1 MSVMQSAL
9 LLLLINLGLLWLL
22 MRMPLGLR
30 TLRLNRSFDCAPETL
45 WSAMNP
51 AGSAASWHH
60 SMISSKPL
68 ADGTNIVEQTF
79 TMPDRHGEPLR
90 RLLALEPVLAVAGV
104 QTPHHG
110 FQSSIIDDSTL
121 DASFWKDF
129 RERRIVRPTSAG
141 AVLEIDQ
148 TDRYRGL
155 AFLIFRY
162 FALRREMR
170 ALDGWL
176 KTGQSQPQGYF
187 EHPLVQVALAILS
200 TFLLWP
206 FLGLTLKG
214 LMISTFLTVIIALHE
229 LGHMAAYRMFGH
241 TSVRMIFIPFLGGI
255 AIGGRP
261 YRSLFEVATC
271 ALMGSGMSAFL
282 VPILIIG
289 ERLTETGVLPLAASS
304 PILAFLLILGAFNLL
319 NLLPMHRF
327 DGGQVL
333 RQIFRTRRSQI
344 LASFLVTLCILCVG
358 LEIGLPARYLL
369 TGLLV
374 FTLVSLIGGG
384 SFKPRQKLDE
394 MNGGERMLVSFGL
407 YAAIAMHGYAIVFAI
422 GKLF

>member
-22 MRMPLGLR
+22 MRMPVGLR
-30 TLRLNRSFDCAPETL
+30 TLRLSRSFDCSPETL

-51 AGSAASWHH
+51 SGSAASWHH

-68 ADGTNIVEQTF
+68 PDGSNVVEQTF
-79 TMPDRHGEPLR
+79 TMPDRNGAPLR
-90 RLLALEPVLAVAGV
+90 RLLALEPVLAVSGRAR
-104 QTPHHG
+104 G

-121 DASFWKDF
+121 DASFWQDF
-129 RERRIVRPTSAG
+129 RERRIVRPAATG
-141 AVLEIDQ
+141 AILEIEQ
-148 TDRYRGL
+148 TDRYRGI
-155 AFLIFRY
+155 AFLLFRHV
-162 FALRREMR
+162 ALRREMA
-170 ALDGWL
+170 ALEGWL

-187 EHPLVQVALAILS
+187 EHPAVQVALAILS

-206 FLGLTLKG
+206 FLGLTLQG
-214 LMISTFLTVIIALHE
+214 LMISTFLTMVIALHE

-241 TSVRMIFIPFLGGI
+241 TSVRMIFIPFLGGV
-255 AIGGRP
+255 AIGSRP

-282 VPILIIG
+282 VPILIVVSHLA
-289 ERLTETGVLPLAASS
+289 EMGVLPATTHS
-304 PILAFLLILGAFNLL
+304 PVLVFLLILGAFNLL

-344 LASFLVTLCILCVG
+344 LASFMVTLCILCIGV
-358 LEIGLPARYLL
+358 EIGLPARYLVV
-369 TGLLV
+369 GLLV

-407 YAAIAMHGYAIVFAI
+407 YAAIAMHGYAVIVAI
-422 GKLF
+422 DKLF

>member
-30 TLRLNRSFDCAPETL
+30 TLRLSRSFDCAPEML

-51 AGSAASWHH
+51 SGSAANWHH
-60 SMISSKPL
+60 SMISSRPL
-68 ADGTNIVEQTF
+68 SDGTNIVEQTF
-79 TMPDRHGEPLR
+79 TIPDRHGAPLR
-90 RLLALEPVLAVAGV
+90 RLLALEPVLAVAGNA
-104 QTPHHG
+104 QG

-121 DASFWKDF
+121 DASFWKEF
-129 RERRIVRPTSAG
+129 RERRIVRPIDGG

-162 FALRREMR
+162 VALRREMA
-170 ALDGWL
+170 ALEGWL
-176 KTGQSQPQGYF
+176 KTGQSHPQGYF
-187 EHPLVQVALAILS
+187 EHPLVQIALAILS
-200 TFLLWP
+200 TVLLWP
-206 FLGLTLKG
+206 FLGLTPQG
-214 LMISTFLTVIIALHE
+214 LMLSTFLTVVIALHE

-241 TSVRMIFIPFLGGI
+241 LSVRMIFIPFLGGL

-261 YRSLFEVATC
+261 YRSQFEVATC
-271 ALMGSGMSAFL
+271 ALMGAGMSAFL
-282 VPILIIG
+282 IPIL
-289 ERLTETGVLPLAASS
+289 VLASHLAEAGILPGSASA
-304 PILAFLLILGAFNLL
+304 PINVFLLITGAFNLL

-344 LASFLVTLCILCVG
+344 LASFMVTLCILCVG
-358 LEIGLPARYLL
+358 LEIGLSTRYLVV
-369 TGLLV
+369 GLLI

-407 YAAIAMHGYAIVFAI
+407 YAAIAMHGYAVVFAI
-422 GKLF
+422 DRLF

>member
-9 LLLLINLGLLWLL
+9 FLLVINLGLLWLL
-22 MRMPLGLR
+22 MRMPVGLR
-30 TLRLNRSFDCAPETL
+30 TLHLSRSFDCSPETL

-51 AGSAASWHH
+51 AGSAANWHH
-60 SMISSKPL
+60 SIISSRLLPNRN
-68 ADGTNIVEQTF
+68 DVVEQTYRH
-79 TMPDRHGEPLR
+79 PDKNDAPLR
-90 RLLALEPVLAVAGV
+90 RLLSLETIPAIAANA
-104 QTPHHG
+104 HG
-110 FQSSIIDDSTL
+110 YQSSIIDDSTL

-129 RERRIVRPTSAG
+129 RERRIVRPTSGG
-141 AVLEIDQ
+141 AILEIAQ

-162 FALRREMR
+162 FALRREIS
-170 ALDGWL
+170 ALEGWL
-176 KTGQSQPQGYF
+176 KTGQSQPQGHF
-187 EHPLVQVALAILS
+187 EHPVVQVGLAVLS

-206 FLGLTLKG
+206 FLGLTQQG
-214 LMISTFLTVIIALHE
+214 LMISAFLTVVIALHE

-255 AIGGRP
+255 AIGSRP

-282 VPILIIG
+282 VPILVLG
-289 ERLTETGVLPLAASS
+289 NRLTETSVLPPTASA
-304 PILAFLLILGAFNLL
+304 PILVFLLITGAFNLL

-333 RQIFRTRRSQI
+333 RQIFRSRKSQI
-344 LASFLVTLCILCVG
+344 LASFIVTLCILSIG
-358 LEIGLPARYLL
+358 LEIGLPARYLVA
-369 TGLLV
+369 GLLV

-407 YAAIAMHGYAIVFAI
+407 YAAIAMHGYAVIVAI
-422 GKLF
+422 DKLF

>member
-22 MRMPLGLR
+22 MRMPVGLR
-30 TLRLNRSFDCAPETL
+30 TLRLRRTFACSPETL

-51 AGSAASWHH
+51 SGSAANWHH
-60 SMISSKPL
+60 SMISSTPR
-68 ADGTNIVEQTF
+68 ADGTNVVEQTF
-79 TMPDRHGEPLR
+79 TLPDRHGEPLR
-90 RLLALEPVLAVAGV
+90 RLLALEPVLAVAGNAR
-104 QTPHHG
+104 G
-110 FQSSIIDDSTL
+110 FQSSIIDDSAL
-121 DASFWKDF
+121 DVSFWQDF
-129 RERRIVRPTSAG
+129 RERRIVRPTKDG
-141 AVLEIDQ
+141 AILEIDQ

-162 FALRREMR
+162 FALRREMQ
-170 ALDGWL
+170 ALSGWL

-200 TFLLWP
+200 TLLLWP
-206 FLGLTLKG
+206 FLGLTQQG
-214 LMISTFLTVIIALHE
+214 LMISTFLTVVIALHE

-255 AIGGRP
+255 AIGSRP

-271 ALMGSGMSAFL
+271 ALMGSGMSAFF
-282 VPILIIG
+282 VPILILG
-289 ERLTETGVLPLAASS
+289 SHLTEQDILPPATRAPL
-304 PILAFLLILGAFNLL
+304 LVFLLILGTFNLL

-333 RQIFRTRRSQI
+333 RQIFRTRKSQI
-344 LASFLVTLCILCVG
+344 VASFIVTLCILSIG
-358 LEIGLPARYLL
+358 FEIGLPARYLVV
-369 TGLLV
+369 GLLV

-407 YAAIAMHGYAIVFAI
+407 YAAIAMHGYAVITAI
-422 GKLF
+422 DKLF